1 MELRWR
7 CYYLIKMIYRLL
19 DKLVLLLSAEED
31 KTSPTVPDSDKG
43 IASRK
48 SILIGQFNALDS
60 KSGAL
65 LTHISIMIGVLS
77 LMTSPLNAGVS
88 IFERNFLVLALLLY
102 LFAAILC
109 IRCNK
114 LTTTHVLLEK
124 FEGEW
129 PKDLAWLERE
139 FIAKRQSFKF
149 ATHLVVWVTIL
160 FAVFLTLS
168 LVL

>member
-1 MELRWR
+1 
-7 CYYLIKMIYRLL
+7 MIYRLL

-114 LTTTHVLLEK
+114 LTIQECGVIQFCGYQGSNRMHKQTDIRRLHGPVLN
-124 FEGEW
+124 FNA
-129 PKDLAWLERE
+129 DAIVRRE
-139 FIAKRQSFKF
+139 QSYKRN
-149 ATHLVVWVTIL
+149 IM
-160 FAVFLTLS
+160 
-168 LVL
+168 

>member
-65 LTHISIMIGVLS
+65 LTHISIMIVLS

>member
-1 MELRWR
+1 MELRWK
-7 CYYLIKMIYRLL
+7 CYYLIKMIYWLL
-19 DKLVLLLSAEED
+19 DKFVLLFSAEED
-31 KTSPTVPDSDKG
+31 KKSPRVPDSDKG

-88 IFERNFLVLALLLY
+88 ILERNFLVIALLLY

-109 IRCNK
+109 IRCSK

-160 FAVFLTLS
+160 FAVFLTAS